1 MIATGLLIEN
11 MRTADT
17 IRLRIAAE
25 KKRLEE
31 SGNVSVVV
39 DVDSAGCRNS
49 RKSR

>member
-17 IRLRIAAE
+17 IKLRIAAE

-31 SGNVSVVV
+31 SGNISVVV
-39 DVDSAGCRNS
+39 DINTACGRNC